1 MSKKDILVT
10 IPFDSLIQ
18 QLFGED
24 RRYYVPLEPV
34 IADVLEYH
42 IKQSKLETQYK
53 IQRKGF
59 AEISRFVEY
68 EETIL
73 KNPRLWIYADW
84 YESSENYNR
93 NKAVSINDRFERES
107 LAANIKLVKKYYKE
121 FTGVDNDE
129 VAEAKC
135 YALVRG
141 NKIASLK
148 MLGVPIEKL
157 ITRENNKL

>member
-1 MSKKDILVT
+1 MKKDILVT

-34 IADVLEYH
+34 IQHDPQYH
-42 IKQSKLETQYK
+42 IKNSHLETQYK
-53 IQRKGF
+53 IQRVGF

-68 EETIL
+68 KETTL
-73 KNPRLWIYADW
+73 EHPRLWIYSDW
-84 YESSENYNR
+84 YDSEQNYHR
-93 NKAVSINDRFERES
+93 LKKTSDDDRTDRET
-107 LAANIKLVKKYYKE
+107 LAKNIKLVKKYYKE

-135 YALVRG
+135 YALVKG
-141 NKIASLK
+141 NKLASIK
-148 MLGVPIEKL
+148 MLGVDMSKYIIK
-157 ITRENNKL
+157 K